1 MILKA
6 SLCLQYHRANSVLW
20 FLTHLTKHQKT
31 GLNCLGHKD
40 HSVILH
46 RYSPR
51 NQMHHIPLLWVKGP
65 AFFAWLC
72 SGWENLFQGT
82 PGLQSLTS
90 VWPSAVTLWICLRIH
105 LGKILIFNF
114 SVSFPPHMLQV
125 NRNEYPCCLAK
136 QQHWIRH
143 MLRGTD
149 VYWEAYIWG
158 STASREKSRIC
169 LQQLFTFGFWGHREA
184 VSCYSKLRG
193 RKVGEI
199 KRCLYTVLFW
209 CGWRC
214 WGVQKCHVKAVH
226 VRRWMETV
234 HCAAATIKQGWVWFT
249 KSIKLANNDS

>member
-40 HSVILH
+40 HSVIVH

-82 PGLQSLTS
+82 PGPQSLTS

-125 NRNEYPCCLAK
+125 KRNEYPCCLAK

-149 VYWEAYIWG
+149 VYWEACEEAQQVEKNQESVCNSCSPLGFEGTEKLLVVIPNCEGVRW
-158 STASREKSRIC
+158 EKSKGAFIPSC
-169 LQQLFTFGFWGHREA
+169 FGVAGDVG
-184 VSCYSKLRG
+184 VSNSATLKQSMS
-193 RKVGEI
+193 ED
-199 KRCLYTVLFW
+199 
-209 CGWRC
+209 GWRL
-214 WGVQKCHVKAVH
+214 
-226 VRRWMETV
+226 
-234 HCAAATIKQGWVWFT
+234 
-249 KSIKLANNDS
+249 SIVLLPQ